1 MFNVNK
7 IDLIKVKLINQIQFL
22 LNLILYIFTKK
33 DKVNDPLDALM
44 YCLEIAE
51 KCMFHP
57 GKVENWVVLVNLGN
71 IGYVPKIPIKVLII
85 FLFKKNYQDLDKLI
99 KDTTYY
105 YPGCM
110 DRVYLINP
118 PLLVYLSWKIISCFI
133 INF

>member
-1 MFNVNK
+1 
-7 IDLIKVKLINQIQFL
+7 
-22 LNLILYIFTKK
+22 
-33 DKVNDPLDALM
+33 M

-71 IGYVPKIPIKVLII
+71 IGYVPHIP
-85 FLFKKNYQDLDKLI
+85 FKDLEKMI

-118 PLLVYLSWKIISCFI
+118 PLLVYLSWKIISCTLFFKL
-133 INF
+133 INFYKKSINSFGFTLKCSSFTLF